1 MFAICEYG
9 YYEDYGVYCIEIHP
23 SQKELFKNYCLDSQ
37 KIGGSCGE
45 TINLKGYSNLD
56 YKEFV
61 KDIDRM
67 GLGIDI
73 SYLTIDEHHKR
84 YAELLDS
91 IHRHGNH
98 YLQDKIKEI
107 EAMIENKV
115 N

>member
-23 SQKELFKNYCLDSQ
+23 SQKELFEKYCLESQ
-37 KIGGSCGE
+37 KIGGSYGE
-45 TINLKGYSNLD
+45 SIELKGYSNLD

-67 GLGIDI
+67 GLCIDI
-73 SYLTIDEHHKR
+73 SYLTIDEHQKR
-84 YAELLDS
+84 YEELLDY
-91 IHRHGNH
+91 IPRHGNH

-107 EAMIENKV
+107 EAMLEYNF